1 MIWTAYDAFTD
12 GLRAMFTPKTK
23 SFYVVLDGEVGGH
36 AVTMQIIGCI
46 DMDECVRYA
55 NKAKDKGMKIREVK
69 EIIRTR

>member
-1 MIWTAYDAFTD
+1 MSWSAYDAMVN
-12 GLRAMFTPKTK
+12 GLRSMFTPKTK

-36 AVTMQIIGCI
+36 AVTMKILGCV

-55 NKAKDKGMKIREVK
+55 NKTKDKGMKIKEIK